1 MLKYVNET
9 FKWAKTLAT
18 RCMYFMNHG
27 PFHKCTKYRYII
39 LPGRIQGLSFI
50 VILYFHREGR
60 CKEFIKLER
69 IATN

>member
-27 PFHKCTKYRYII
+27 PFHKRTKYRYII

-50 VILYFHREGR
+50 VIYISVGKGGVKNL
-60 CKEFIKLER
+60 LS
-69 IATN
+69 